1 MRALEKESEEA
12 AQKLQKNV
20 ERGQKI
26 LDDINR
32 ALADIANTQ
41 LAINRITDASQ
52 GDLIKI

>member
-1 MRALEKESEEA
+1 MKDLEKEGEEA
-12 AQKLQKNV
+12 AARLQRGV

-41 LAINRITDASQ
+41 LAINRITEASQ

>member
-1 MRALEKESEEA
+1 MRALEKEGEEA
-12 AQKLQKNV
+12 AMKLQKNV

-26 LDDINR
+26 LDDINK

-41 LAINRITDASQ
+41 LAINRITEASQ